1 MSAITN
7 PLPKP
12 VDNFSTQISSATISP
27 TAITFTVEDATGL
40 PTEGVGVFFKKDSD
54 GQVVTGSVEFIHWTG
69 VSSNTITLTDVND
82 RGLDG
87 SDSGAQSYVAGDF
100 FEVWVTSYYYQSQ
113 SDALL
118 NEHDTGGEHD
128 ISAMITNGSVLDE
141 DDMASNSATALATQQ
156 SIKAYVDNGQVN
168 SLNQQAIINGNFDVW
183 QRGTSGATPDF
194 VITFMA
200 DRWSDYPFRDGGTLP
215 TLTRSRQLL
224 TSGDIPNAFYYSRLA
239 TDGAGTSLGNNS
251 QNRYSQTIEHGTRL
265 LCGNGKKVTLS
276 FWARSS
282 IANKK
287 IQPVIIQNYGSGGSP
302 SSAEFIVSDL
312 TTLTSTWT
320 KYTYT
325 FTTNTL
331 VGKTFGTDNDD
342 LLQVA
347 IYYQW
352 GSTRATSVGLTGT
365 ETYVGAGNID
375 IAQVQ
380 LNAGEVAL
388 PFQPKS
394 YGEELRAC
402 QRYFH
407 RHNAVSNYGSFTN
420 GFHRSTTE
428 SRCVYRYPVEMRA
441 NPTITTNGNL
451 AVWQTTTAIAVTGV
465 SIVAGSNN
473 RHAGELGCTVASGLT
488 AGQGTQFS
496 ANNDT
501 SAYIQFQAEL

>member
-168 SLNQQAIINGNFDVW
+168 SLNQQAIINGNFVVN
-183 QRGTSGATPDF
+183 QRAYVSNATLSAGAYGH
-194 VITFMA
+194 
-200 DRWSDYPFRDGGTLP
+200 DRWK
-215 TLTRSRQLL
+215 
-224 TSGDIPNAFYYSRLA
+224 
-239 TDGAGTSLGNNS
+239 AG
-251 QNRYSQTIEHGTRL
+251 
-265 LCGNGKKVTLS
+265 
-276 FWARSS
+276 
-282 IANKK
+282 
-287 IQPVIIQNYGSGGSP
+287 GSGG
-302 SSAEFIVSDL
+302 D
-312 TTLTSTWT
+312 
-320 KYTYT
+320 YT
-325 FTTNTL
+325 FTQLPNSTQITIKSGKSLIQVIEDKNVVGGEYTL
-331 VGKTFGTDNDD
+331 SWEGTAQARFGINSATPSGSYAASPITIDTQTAGTVMSIEFNEGTLGK
-342 LLQVA
+342 
-347 IYYQW
+347 
-352 GSTRATSVGLTGT
+352 
-365 ETYVGAGNID
+365 
-375 IAQVQ
+375 VQ
-380 LNAGEVAL
+380 LNAGSVAL

-394 YGEELRAC
+394 YEEELRAC
-402 QRYFH
+402 QRY
-407 RHNAVSNYGSFTN
+407 ATVIP
-420 GFHRSTTE
+420 STRERMLNTD
-428 SRCVYRYPVEMRA
+428 
-441 NPTITTNGNL
+441 
-451 AVWQTTTAIAVTGV
+451 
-465 SIVAGSNN
+465 GSNFDVGIQLIN
-473 RHAGELGCTVASGLT
+473 QMRITPTLETGGTEVTDWQIYNASSTAQTGFTLSVSTSSRNGALLRFTKVTHGLT
-488 AGQGTQFS
+488 DGFVFFKTEK
-496 ANNDT
+496 T
-501 SAYIQFQAEL
+501 ILTAEL